1 MHFNYLAAELLT
13 SSIFN
18 VSINEMHICVLA
30 MHVCI
35 NVGIFYVFLNEYK

>member
-1 MHFNYLAAELLT
+1 MHFNYLAAESLT

-18 VSINEMHICVLA
+18 VSINEMYMCVFA

-35 NVGIFYVFLNEYK
+35 NVGIFYVFLYE